1 MNQSWPVA
9 FETFLC
15 LTIDAL
21 GIILFVNTTSHS
33 LAYLWLEF
41 NKVFRTMKC
50 FCAMNST
57 CLRFQSIN
65 APFHVLLF
73 TVVKFHR
80 LSLLFY
86 DRENASMSK
95 NNTAKSWTNFSSF
108 LQIEIYLRFI
118 LFHQWS
124 HAWWHLHSFCAQL
137 SDVTFNNRQKFPIP
151 TMGDQGKSSSF

>member
-95 NNTAKSWTNFSSF
+95 NNTAKS
-108 LQIEIYLRFI
+108 
-118 LFHQWS
+118 
-124 HAWWHLHSFCAQL
+124 
-137 SDVTFNNRQKFPIP
+137 
-151 TMGDQGKSSSF
+151 